1 MSEFGVDLTID
12 SVARHARREAFRE
25 AVEALRE
32 LAETE
37 SGEAA
42 TALRGAALL
51 LAARLSPDNGMVPR
65 DVAERAVLDAVERR
79 TREIV
84 EALREIIVGNGTD
97 HDPYAR
103 GMTDAA
109 DFIERTFLSPDNPE
123 GNA

>member
-1 MSEFGVDLTID
+1 MHDTPPEIERLRAAAHRGPLDDAPGGPCEGAVF
-12 SVARHARREAFRE
+12 AARREAFRE

-51 LAARLSPDNGMVPR
+51 LAARLSPDN
-65 DVAERAVLDAVERR
+65 
-79 TREIV
+79 
-84 EALREIIVGNGTD
+84 
-97 HDPYAR
+97 
-103 GMTDAA
+103 
-109 DFIERTFLSPDNPE
+109 PE